1 MTMTETLL
9 QRVLRHEGYRAK
21 PYEDSV
27 GVLTI
32 GHGLTYLTEAESKRI
47 VSGRLLDNHVAL
59 IDANAALVDMP
70 EEVVSGVVEMSFQL
84 GVQGCLNFKK
94 MWAAL
99 EDENYKQAYHEMI
112 DSKWYK
118 QTPKRCHELATII
131 RGLV

>member
-1 MTMTETLL
+1 MTETLL
-9 QRVLRHEGYRAK
+9 QRTLRHEGFEPK

-32 GHGLTYLTEAESKRI
+32 GHGLTYLTEEESEAI
-47 VSGRLLDNHVAL
+47 VENRL
-59 IDANAALVDMP
+59 IDLENVLLGSFFWIRDRP
-70 EEVVSGVVEMSFQL
+70 VVLDVMTEMCFQL
-84 GVQGCLNFKK
+84 GVTGCRNFKK

-99 EDENYKQAYHEMI
+99 EAEDYKQAYHEMI